1 MVFVIRIA
9 NTNHS
14 VWDWH
19 LDVCGSDAE
28 YNILLRIIMYQQQ
41 FRYRQ
46 TFNRSWT
53 LVGNKVVDHSDVVGA
68 SPVGAAP
75 NTTSFST

>member
-1 MVFVIRIA
+1 MTFVIRRA
-9 NTNHS
+9 ATNHS

-41 FRYRQ
+41 F
-46 TFNRSWT
+46 
-53 LVGNKVVDHSDVVGA
+53 
-68 SPVGAAP
+68 
-75 NTTSFST
+75 